1 MNFNFR
7 KNTLKYLV
15 MLSPHFA
22 ITIIHAMSLI
32 CQEIKVW
39 LSFEDKRY
47 FKVSF
52 QLTFG
57 VEL

>member
-7 KNTLKYLV
+7 KSALKYFA
-15 MLSPHFA
+15 MLSLYFV
-22 ITIIHAMSLI
+22 ITLIHAMSLI
-32 CQEIKVW
+32 CKEIKVW